1 MGLPANLRLGL
12 SISGEMS
19 HKQRQRQL
27 TFDMSG
33 LSASKVEHA
42 RKKQGVVEH
51 TVMSLLER
59 WLLERWL
66 LLQAFVQLASLAI
79 SRSSVTAGAE
89 LAGVGGNYARVSFH

>member
-33 LSASKVEHA
+33 LFAFKVEQEHA

-51 TVMSLLER
+51 AGISL
-59 WLLERWL
+59 
-66 LLQAFVQLASLAI
+66 FI
-79 SRSSVTAGAE
+79 
-89 LAGVGGNYARVSFH
+89 F